1 MSCPPLNGVRPLDTK
16 RSKIVRINSMRFF
29 GSYIGMYM
37 VQSVVHSLIT
47 LLIVELS
54 LRIWRIAGPEERF
67 RYRLLVII
75 LPFCMFPVF
84 QFINPGRGSFYF
96 VQDSAV
102 FSSMRWLDMDLFGTL
117 PLAYVFLLVAAGVS
131 VLVIMQEI
139 IPIVRDM
146 MSKRSDEGLKG
157 DCPCSDLERMVAEM
171 SDELKIERPSVV
183 VIDDESPII
192 YTAGTAS
199 HAIVISCSL
208 LETLDIRQLRA
219 ALAHELAH
227 IVRRSNITTLL
238 VFLVRL
244 CMFYNPVSL
253 LEFRRL
259 VQDDE
264 HICDDITV
272 SITGDPNGLAS
283 ALNVFSL
290 DQPRKGS
297 LRLSDL
303 SDAIENSSHNL
314 LLGERISR
322 LESINPAEHVRAGWG
337 AYALTMLATVLINYL
352 VV

>member
-1 MSCPPLNGVRPLDTK
+1 
-16 RSKIVRINSMRFF
+16 MRFF

-37 VQSVVHSLIT
+37 VQSVTHSLVT
-47 LLIVELS
+47 LLLVELS
-54 LRIWRIAGPEERF
+54 LRIWCISRPEERF

-75 LPFCMFPVF
+75 LPFFMFPVF
-84 QFINPGRGSFYF
+84 QLINPSRGSFYF
-96 VQDSAV
+96 SEDSAF
-102 FSSMRWLDMDLFGTL
+102 FSSMRWFDMDILGTF
-117 PLAYVFLLVAAGVS
+117 PLAYVFFFVALGVS
-131 VLVIMQEI
+131 ALVVIQEI
-139 IPIVRDM
+139 MPIVRDFL
-146 MSKRSDEGLKG
+146 SKSSDEGAGG
-157 DCPCSDLERMVAEM
+157 DCPCSDIERMVAEM
-171 SDELKIERPSVV
+171 SDDLKIERPSVV
-183 VIDDESPII
+183 VIEDENPVI
-192 YTAGTAS
+192 YTAGTTR

-208 LETLDIRQLRA
+208 LEALDMRQLRA

-227 IVRRSNITTLL
+227 IVRRSNITTLI

-272 SITGDPNGLAS
+272 SITGDPGGLAS

-290 DQPRKGS
+290 DPPKKS
-297 LRLSDL
+297 ASRLSDL
-303 SDAIENSSHNL
+303 NEAIENSSHNL

-322 LESINPAEHVRAGWG
+322 LEAADPAGRITAGWG
-337 AYALTMLATVLINYL
+337 AYVLTTAAIVLVNYF

>member
-1 MSCPPLNGVRPLDTK
+1 
-16 RSKIVRINSMRFF
+16 MRFLD
-29 GSYIGMYM
+29 SYIGMYI
-37 VQSVVHSLIT
+37 VQTIIHSLVT
-47 LLIVELS
+47 LLLVELS
-54 LRIWRIAGPEERF
+54 LRIWRVSSPEERF

-75 LPFCMFPVF
+75 LPFFMFPFF
-84 QFINPGRGSFYF
+84 QFINPSRGYFYF
-96 VQDSAV
+96 IEDSAL
-102 FSSMRWLDMDLFGTL
+102 FSSARWLGINLLGMF
-117 PLAYVFLLVAAGVS
+117 PLVYVFFLATLGIS
-131 VLVIMQEI
+131 VLVIIQEI
-139 IPIVRDM
+139 VPIVRGYL
-146 MSKRSDEGLKG
+146 SKRSCEEPGG
-157 DCPCSDLERMVAEM
+157 NCPCSDIERMVAEM
-171 SDELKIERPSVV
+171 SDDLKIERPSVV
-183 VIDDESPII
+183 VIEDESPVI
-192 YTAGTAS
+192 YTTGTTS

-264 HICDDITV
+264 LVCDDITV
-272 SITGDPNGLAS
+272 SITRDPSGLAS

-290 DQPRKGS
+290 GPVVKGAS
-297 LRLSDL
+297 RLSDL
-303 SDAIENSSHNL
+303 TEVIENSSHNL

-322 LESINPAEHVRAGWG
+322 LETVNPAENISAGWA
-337 AYALTMLATVLINYL
+337 AYVLTTAAIVLVNYF